1 MLYSRMIMIM
11 IVSLYTSRMLLEGLG
26 VTDLG
31 VYSIIAG
38 IIILFGFI
46 QNVTT
51 LATQRFLSIGLGK
64 EDFSWTNKAF
74 NTSIIVHIMIAIIV
88 LVLGETIGIWF
99 VSHKLSIPIERLN
112 DINWVFQ
119 FSLFALIVQ
128 ILQTPYIAAI
138 IASEKME
145 VYAKIGIADAFQRW
159 FIVFVLI
166 HLNFGDKLKAY
177 SVLVLLGYV
186 FIFLC
191 YFIFSIKHFEICK
204 LNLKIDKTIM
214 VSMFSFSS
222 WTLLGSLSVVALSQ
236 GIAILVNIFFGVI
249 ANASLGLSD
258 QVLAAITRVTGNF
271 QTAFNPQIIKS
282 YASGNF
288 EYLKKLISQSSKL
301 SYFLV
306 LLAVVPLY
314 VDAGFILS
322 IWLGHVP
329 EYLVSLVRVVAI
341 YILIDCIS
349 GPFVTVIYAVGK
361 LKRYQII
368 ISLIMAAN
376 LLFAYFM
383 VTNEV
388 PLYIVVMARV
398 TCVSFLLVYR
408 LFFVSYLIDFD
419 LKEYTKVVIS
429 RLLLV
434 GVGSFIIVGY
444 INELLEQSFMGLSLL
459 LVLSTFTIALLFY
472 IVAFTQTERNYC
484 KVKVNFFLSKLV
496 KLKVKK

>member
-1 MLYSRMIMIM
+1 
-11 IVSLYTSRMLLEGLG
+11 
-26 VTDLG
+26 
-31 VYSIIAG
+31 
-38 IIILFGFI
+38 
-46 QNVTT
+46 
-51 LATQRFLSIGLGK
+51 
-64 EDFSWTNKAF
+64 
-74 NTSIIVHIMIAIIV
+74 
-88 LVLGETIGIWF
+88 
-99 VSHKLSIPIERLN
+99 
-112 DINWVFQ
+112 
-119 FSLFALIVQ
+119 
-128 ILQTPYIAAI
+128 
-138 IASEKME
+138 
-145 VYAKIGIADAFQRW
+145 
-159 FIVFVLI
+159 
-166 HLNFGDKLKAY
+166 
-177 SVLVLLGYV
+177 
-186 FIFLC
+186 
-191 YFIFSIKHFEICK
+191 
-204 LNLKIDKTIM
+204 LKIDKTIM

>member
-1 MLYSRMIMIM
+1 MILIM
-11 IVSLYTSRMLLEGLG
+11 IVSLYTSRILLEALG
-26 VTDLG
+26 VKDLG

-64 EDFSWTNKAF
+64 QDFSWTNKAF
-74 NTSIIVHIMIAIIV
+74 NTSIIVHVIIAIIV
-88 LVLGETIGIWF
+88 LILGETVGVWF
-99 VSHKLSIPIERLN
+99 VSHKLSIPIDRL
-112 DINWVFQ
+112 DDVNWIFQ

-159 FIVFVLI
+159 FIVFILI
-166 HLNFGDKLKAY
+166 HIDMGDKLKTY
-177 SVLVLLGYV
+177 SVLVLLGYL
-186 FIFLC
+186 FIFFC
-191 YFIFSIKHFEICK
+191 YFAFSVKRFEICK
-204 LNLKIDKTIM
+204 LSLKIDKEIM
-214 VSMFSFSS
+214 MNMFSFSS
-222 WTLLGSLSVVALSQ
+222 WTLMGSLSVVALSQ

-282 YASGNF
+282 YASGNI

-314 VDAGFILS
+314 ADAEFILS
-322 IWLGHVP
+322 VWLGHVP

-341 YILIDCIS
+341 YILIDCLS

-361 LKRYQII
+361 LKKYQII
-368 ISLIMAAN
+368 ISLIMIAN
-376 LLFAYFM
+376 LALAYFM
-383 VTNEV
+383 VMNAL

-398 TCVSFLLVYR
+398 SCVLFLLVYR
-408 LFFVSYLIDFD
+408 LIFVSILIDFE
-419 LKEYTKVVIS
+419 LKDYVRYVLS
-429 RLLLV
+429 RLVIV
-434 GVGSFIIVGY
+434 GVGSFAIVGY
-444 INELLEQSFMGLSLL
+444 INSFLDKNLIGLFVLLI
-459 LVLSTFTIALLFY
+459 LSTFTIASLFY
-472 IVAFTQTERNYC
+472 VGAFTKDEREYC
-484 KVKVNFFLSKLV
+484 KSKVNFFLRKLV
-496 KLKVKK
+496 NFKVKK